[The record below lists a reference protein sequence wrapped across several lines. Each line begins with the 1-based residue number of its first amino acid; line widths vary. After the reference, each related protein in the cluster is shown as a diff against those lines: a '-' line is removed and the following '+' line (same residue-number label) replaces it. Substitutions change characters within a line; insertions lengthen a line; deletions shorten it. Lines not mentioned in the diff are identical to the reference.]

1 MTDEPSQG
9 DLSAEQNNFV
19 PKEESPSLV
28 RTQTEEKKVEHTDT
42 QMTEI
47 SVPQKFERNS
57 KVVVK
62 STTKIVG
69 VKVIEQGGNEKENRP
84 LANTTSDILKGE
96 KSKEPATREIAAPLQ
111 GTTSTNI
118 QCKSKTE
125 TREHVSQEKKTSKLS
140 DKIEPPSCPP
150 PRSPTASHRQLPAN
164 PRGQQT
170 TKEKS
175 TIKTS
180 HTSQEVTVTKE
191 QRTPAAKPLSELR
204 SNSNATT
211 QSVTAAPK
219 STKTRVAPPVPQSP
233 GSASGR
239 SQVPSS
245 DTSGYPESFSN
256 RKSRDSRELTETALQ
271 QLGKLTFYWDIYI
284 VYMYM

>member
-1 MTDEPSQG
+1 M
-9 DLSAEQNNFV
+9 DLSAEQNDFI
-19 PKEESPSLV
+19 PKEESPSPV
-28 RTQTEEKKVEHTDT
+28 RTQTEDEKIQHTDT

-47 SVPQKFERNS
+47 TVSKNYERTS
-57 KVVVK
+57 QVEEK
-62 STTKIVG
+62 STAKIVG
-69 VKVIEQGGNEKENRP
+69 VKVIGQEGNEKENRP

-96 KSKEPATREIAAPLQ
+96 KPREPVTREIAPAPFQ

-118 QCKSKTE
+118 QYKSKTE
-125 TREHVSQEKKTSKLS
+125 TREQVSQEKKTPRLS
-140 DKIEPPSCPP
+140 EKIEPPSCPP
-150 PRSPTASHRQLPAN
+150 PRSPTAGRRQLPAD

-170 TKEKS
+170 TKENS

-180 HTSQEVTVTKE
+180 SHSSQEVTVTKE
-191 QRTPAAKPLSELR
+191 QRTPATKPLSELS

-219 STKTRVAPPVPQSP
+219 STKTRVAPPVPQSS
-233 GSASGR
+233 GSTSGR

-271 QLGKLTFYWDIYI
+271 QLGKLTFN
-284 VYMYM
+284 